1 MLRSYLRATSINLL
15 VSLTA
20 LAEIPQPFSVSY
32 SLHTN
37 GLKVGESVRKLEK
50 EKTGRYV
57 FRSESRSSGILR
69 LFVND
74 HVIEK
79 STWTLSG
86 EDIHPLRYIY
96 RQSGSK
102 NSVQTV
108 RFDWRAKTI
117 DNYEDNKTWS
127 LRLTPNLFDKLSY
140 QIAIMRDLAVG
151 KRALAY
157 QIVDGGEIK
166 DYRFAYVGE
175 EVVETPLGKI
185 RAVRLERRK
194 EKNNS
199 KRSTT
204 LWCAIRW
211 RYLPVRVDTT
221 SKNGRRITALI
232 ERVSGIPENPRR
244 DESKTLSGYGS
255 AAAAASR
262 SVVTTGPSLH
272 IESVAPPERSL
283 PTPARLR

>member
-1 MLRSYLRATSINLL
+1 MLRTYLRATSINLIL
-15 VSLTA
+15 SFTA

-37 GLKVGESVRKLEK
+37 GLKVGESVRILDK

-57 FRSESRSSGILR
+57 FRSESRSSGILT
-69 LFVND
+69 LFLND

-79 STWTLSG
+79 STWSLSG
-86 EDIHPLRYIY
+86 EDIHPLRYSY
-96 RQSGSK
+96 RQNGSK

-117 DNYEDNKTWS
+117 DNREDNKTW
-127 LRLTPNLFDKLSY
+127 RLHLMPNLFDKLNY
-140 QIAIMRDLAVG
+140 QIAIMRDLAAG
-151 KRALAY
+151 KRSFAY

-166 DYRFAYVGE
+166 DYRFAYLGE
-175 EVVETPLGKI
+175 EVVDTPLGKI

-204 LWCAIRW
+204 FWCAIRW

-221 SKNGRRITALI
+221 SRNGRRITALV
-232 ERVSGIPENPRR
+232 ERVTGIPENPRG
-244 DESKTLSGYGS
+244 DES
-255 AAAAASR
+255 
-262 SVVTTGPSLH
+262 
-272 IESVAPPERSL
+272 I
-283 PTPARLR
+283 TP

>member
-15 VSLTA
+15 ASLTA

-32 SLHTN
+32 SLYTN
-37 GLKVGESVRKLEK
+37 GLKVGESVRALEK
-50 EKTGRYV
+50 DKNGRYV
-57 FRSESRSSGILR
+57 FRSESRSSGILT
-69 LFVND
+69 LFLND

-79 STWTLSG
+79 STWLLSG

-117 DNYEDNKTWS
+117 DNREDNKSWR
-127 LRLTPNLFDKLSY
+127 LRLTPNLFDKLVY
-140 QIAIMRDLAVG
+140 QIAIMRDLAAG
-151 KRALAY
+151 RRSLAY

-166 DYRFAYVGE
+166 DYRFAYLGE
-175 EVVETPLGKI
+175 EMVDTPLGQI
-185 RAVRLERRK
+185 PAVRLERRQGK
-194 EKNNS
+194 SE
-199 KRSTT
+199 RSTT
-204 LWCAIRW
+204 FWCAIRW

-232 ERVSGIPENPRR
+232 ERGSDIPENPGR
-244 DESKTLSGYGS
+244 DESIT
-255 AAAAASR
+255 R
-262 SVVTTGPSLH
+262 
-272 IESVAPPERSL
+272 
-283 PTPARLR
+283 

>member
-1 MLRSYLRATSINLL
+1 MLRSYLGATSINLL
-15 VSLTA
+15 ASLTA

-37 GLKVGESVRKLEK
+37 GLKVGESVRALEK
-50 EKTGRYV
+50 DKNGRYV
-57 FRSESRSSGILR
+57 FRSESRSSGILT
-69 LFVND
+69 LFLND

-79 STWTLSG
+79 STWSLSG

-108 RFDWRAKTI
+108 RFDWRTKAI
-117 DNYEDNKTWS
+117 DNREDNKTWR
-127 LRLTPNLFDKLSY
+127 LRLTPNLFDKLLY
-140 QIAIMRDLAVG
+140 QIAIMRDLAAG

-166 DYRFAYVGE
+166 DYRFAYLGK
-175 EVVETPLGKI
+175 EVVDTPLGKI
-185 RAVRLERRK
+185 RAVRLERRQGK
-194 EKNNS
+194 S

-204 LWCAIRW
+204 FWCAIRG

-221 SKNGRRITALI
+221 SRNGRRITALI
-232 ERVSGIPENPRR
+232 ERVTGIPALR
-244 DESKTLSGYGS
+244 DES
-255 AAAAASR
+255 
-262 SVVTTGPSLH
+262 
-272 IESVAPPERSL
+272 I
-283 PTPARLR
+283 AR

>member
-1 MLRSYLRATSINLL
+1 MLRSYLRATAINLL

-37 GLKVGESVRKLEK
+37 GLKVGESVRALEK
-50 EKTGRYV
+50 DKNGRYV
-57 FRSESRSSGILR
+57 FRSESRSSGIIT
-69 LFVND
+69 LFLKD

-79 STWTLSG
+79 STWLLSG
-86 EDIHPLRYIY
+86 EDIHPQRYVY

-117 DNYEDNKTWS
+117 DNREDNKSWR
-127 LRLTPNLFDKLSY
+127 LRLTPNLLDKLVY
-140 QIAIMRDLAVG
+140 QIAVMRDLAAG
-151 KRALAY
+151 QRSLSY

-166 DYRFAYVGE
+166 DYRFAYLGE
-175 EVVETPLGKI
+175 EVVDTPLGQI
-185 RAVRLERRK
+185 RAVRLERK
-194 EKNNS
+194 QGKS

-204 LWCAIRW
+204 FWCAIRW

-221 SKNGRRITALI
+221 LRNGRRITALI
-232 ERVSGIPENPRR
+232 ERVTGIPALR
-244 DESKTLSGYGS
+244 DGS
-255 AAAAASR
+255 
-262 SVVTTGPSLH
+262 
-272 IESVAPPERSL
+272 I
-283 PTPARLR
+283 AR

>member
-1 MLRSYLRATSINLL
+1 MLRTYLRATSINLIL
-15 VSLTA
+15 SLTA

-37 GLKVGESVRKLEK
+37 GLKVGESVRALEK
-50 EKTGRYV
+50 DKNGRYV
-57 FRSESRSSGILR
+57 FRSESRSSGILT
-69 LFVND
+69 LFLND

-79 STWTLSG
+79 STWSLSG

-117 DNYEDNKTWS
+117 DNREDNKTWR
-127 LRLTPNLFDKLSY
+127 LRLTPNLFDKLVY
-140 QIAIMRDLAVG
+140 QIAIMRDLAAG
-151 KRALAY
+151 KRSFAY

-166 DYRFAYVGE
+166 DYRFAYLGE
-175 EVVETPLGKI
+175 EVVDTPLGKI

-204 LWCAIRW
+204 FWCAIRW
-211 RYLPVRVDTT
+211 RYLPVRVETI

-232 ERVSGIPENPRR
+232 ERGSGIPENPRR
-244 DESKTLSGYGS
+244 DESIT
-255 AAAAASR
+255 R
-262 SVVTTGPSLH
+262 
-272 IESVAPPERSL
+272 
-283 PTPARLR
+283 